1 MDDLVNVVIG
11 VVVDASVYAFTAQ
24 TMTLV
29 FAGLGVIFNA
39 NLFHLPF
46 FR

>member
-29 FAGLGVIFNA
+29 SQVWA
-39 NLFHLPF
+39 
-46 FR
+46 